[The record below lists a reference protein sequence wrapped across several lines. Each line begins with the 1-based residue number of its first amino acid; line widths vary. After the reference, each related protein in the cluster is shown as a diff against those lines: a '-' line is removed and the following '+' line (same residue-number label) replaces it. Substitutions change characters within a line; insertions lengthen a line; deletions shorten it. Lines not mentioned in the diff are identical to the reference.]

1 MHSGFPNTLR
11 GDSYNRHRGRGGGF
25 TLLELVVVIALVGL
39 ISASLIVRY
48 VDFTEAAE
56 QANVRDQARQLISN
70 NTLNIARCKS
80 GSPGCINITSTGA
93 QACEDAMANFLPELD
108 LERFEVRNIS
118 SATPQDQWR
127 DFLGPGEA
135 LFWVNRFLE
144 GGTFPLSPPF
154 QPTQPCILSRVEE

>member
-1 MHSGFPNTLR
+1 MRSGFAQQVGSCHQHP
-11 GDSYNRHRGRGGGF
+11 GQEGGF
-25 TLLELVVVIALVGL
+25 TLLELVVVITLVGL

-56 QANVRDQARQLISN
+56 QANVDDQARQLISN
-70 NTLNIARCKS
+70 NSLNIARCKS
-80 GSPGCINITSTGA
+80 GSAGCINITSTGG
-93 QACEDAMANFLPELD
+93 QACEDAMENFLPELD

-127 DFLGPGEA
+127 DSLGPGEA
-135 LFWVNRFLE
+135 LFWVDRFL
-144 GGTFPLSPPF
+144 GGGSFPLSPPF